1 MITFRPRSAAALA
14 LASLI
19 GLAAFGW
26 PLIVSPHAGVA
37 HSGDATLIFAVLLPL
52 VLAVVLAE
60 LSEGG
65 LDARAVAMLGVLSAV
80 GAVVR
85 LLGAGVGG
93 VEPVFFLIVLA
104 GRVFGAGFG
113 FALGCTTLFSSALLT
128 GGVGPWLPFQML
140 GAAWIGFGAGG
151 LPRWS
156 GRREIAM
163 LALFSGVAGLA
174 YGFALN
180 LSFWPFTLG
189 GNTQISF
196 VPGAPIRE
204 NLHRLFAFTLA
215 TSLGWDLMRALTT
228 AVLVVALGP
237 GVLALFRRAARK
249 ARWVTTRM
257 VDESAGPGLTKTSA
271 PTRDDATEPR
281 RSPTRP

>member
-1 MITFRPRSAAALA
+1 MITFRPRSAVALA
-14 LASLI
+14 LASLV
-19 GLAAFGW
+19 GLAALGW

-37 HSGDATLIFAVLLPL
+37 HGGDATLIFAVLLPL

-113 FALGCTTLFSSALLT
+113 FALGCTTLFTSALLT

-140 GAAWIGFGAGG
+140 GAAWIGFGAGC
-151 LPRWS
+151 LPRMA
-156 GRREIAM
+156 GRREITL

-189 GNTQISF
+189 ENTQVSF
-196 VPGAPIRE
+196 VPGVPLAE

-228 AVLVVALGP
+228 AVLVVVVGP
-237 GVLALFRRAARK
+237 GVLVLFRRAARK
-249 ARWVTTRM
+249 ARWVS
-257 VDESAGPGLTKTSA
+257 VE
-271 PTRDDATEPR
+271 
-281 RSPTRP
+281 